1 MRAALVAGFGITVFA
16 LTIVVQALRPAL
28 DGSPTDSSATTHLT
42 VVRVD
47 VIASD
52 ARGRAVENLKPA
64 EFELSEDGVPQSIE
78 SVRFTKADGKAPAE
92 PDVTPIR
99 SEFDEQ
105 EQAGR
110 DGTRLFAILLDEYH
124 VSAGAS
130 TARARATLTHFVDR
144 HLGPRDLVAVM
155 KPLDSLSTIRMTR
168 DRDEVRHAI
177 DTFQGRRGEYDPRN
191 AFERNFIAGTPA
203 GIEQLRT
210 QVATSA
216 LNALVVHLG
225 KLNDGRKS
233 VVLVSEGLA
242 SSVRRRGLET
252 LPTIDAVIRAA
263 NRYNVS
269 IYPVD
274 PQDRPP
280 DERAPRGAPGAK
292 DIETLRT
299 LADRTDGQAIVDAAN
314 LDGGLQQVAADSSA
328 YYLLTYE
335 SAHPA
340 DGKFRE
346 VQVRVKRPGVRVRAR
361 KGYWAL
367 WPDEVFVSEMLARGN
382 APPLSRF
389 PPGFDV
395 ARRTSPLIQP
405 WLGIS
410 RGDAGK
416 VRVTFV
422 WEPASRVP
430 GNRARASTPSR
441 IVLKA
446 LGQDGTP
453 AFDGAVLPASGS
465 RVAGQEDGIAAR
477 AVFDVPPGRLRL
489 VMSIQDATAQQI
501 DSDVRDVSVR
511 DLKGPVALGTAEVV
525 RTRNAREFQQLGA
538 DARAV
543 PVASREFSRTE
554 RLIVRVPAYAPSGA
568 PRVTARL
575 LSRMGQAMRDLP
587 VAPPAAPGG
596 LFQLD
601 VLLAGLP
608 PGEYYLEL
616 SASSPAGDAKDLLGF
631 RVTN

>member
-1 MRAALVAGFGITVFA
+1 MRAALVAA
-16 LTIVVQALRPAL
+16 LAMGVAAL
-28 DGSPTDSSATTHLT
+28 DSPPKTHVTL
-42 VVRVD
+42 VRVD

-64 EFELSEDGVPQSIE
+64 EFELSEDGVPQTLD
-78 SVRFTKADGKAPAE
+78 SVRFTKAAGQAPAE
-92 PDVTPIR
+92 PDVRPIR

-130 TARARATLTHFVDR
+130 TERARVTLTHFVDR
-144 HLGPRDLVAVM
+144 QLGPRDLVAVM
-155 KPLDSLSTIRMTR
+155 KPLDSLFTIRMTR
-168 DRDEVRHAI
+168 DRDEVRQAI
-177 DTFQGRRGEYDPRN
+177 ETFQGRRGEYEPRN

-225 KLNDGRKS
+225 KLNEGRKS
-233 VVLVSEGLA
+233 VVLVSEGLT
-242 SSVRRRGLET
+242 SSVRRRGFET

-269 IYPVD
+269 IYPID
-274 PQDRPP
+274 PRVPAADQT
-280 DERAPRGAPGAK
+280 EPRSTTGAK
-292 DIETLRT
+292 ELETLRT
-299 LADRTDGQAIVDAAN
+299 LAKGTDGQAIVDAAS
-314 LDGGLQQVAADSSA
+314 LDTGLQQVAADSSA
-328 YYLLTYE
+328 YYLLTYQ
-335 SAHPA
+335 SARPA
-340 DGKFRE
+340 DGKFRD
-346 VQVRVKRPGVRVRAR
+346 VAVRVKRAGVRVRAR

-367 WPDEVFVSEMLARGN
+367 WPDEEFVTEMLARGD
-382 APPLSRF
+382 APPPSRF

-422 WEPASRVP
+422 WEPAVRVP
-430 GNRARASTPSR
+430 GDRTRVGIPSR
-441 IVLKA
+441 VVLKA
-446 LGQDGTP
+446 LGQDGAQ
-453 AFDGAVLPASGS
+453 AFDGAVAPASGS
-465 RVAGQEDGIAAR
+465 RVGPEDAAR

-489 VMSIQDATAQQI
+489 VIAIQDATAQQI

-511 DLKGPVALGTAEVV
+511 DLKGPVALGTAEVL
-525 RTRNAREFQQLGA
+525 RTRTAREFQQIGA
-538 DARAV
+538 DPAAV
-543 PVASREFSRTE
+543 PTASREFSRTE
-554 RLIVRVPAYAPSGA
+554 HLIVRVPAYAPGGA

-587 VAPPAAPGG
+587 VASPETPGG
-596 LFQLD
+596 LFQFD
-601 VLLAGLP
+601 VRLAGLA
-608 PGEYYLEL
+608 PGEYYIEL
-616 SASSPAGDAKDLLGF
+616 SASSPAGEAKDLLGF

>member
-1 MRAALVAGFGITVFA
+1 MRTGLVGVLAIAVG
-16 LTIVVQALRPAL
+16 VQALRPAT
-28 DGSPTDSSATTHLT
+28 DTAPTPHIS

-64 EFELSEDGVPQSIE
+64 EFELSEDGVPQTIDR
-78 SVRFTKADGKAPAE
+78 VRFTKIDGKAPVAS
-92 PDVTPIR
+92 DLTPIR

-110 DGTRLFAILLDEYH
+110 DGTRLVAILLDEYH

-130 TARARATLTHFVDR
+130 TERARATLTRFVDR
-144 HLGPRDLVAVM
+144 DLGPRDLVAVM
-155 KPLDSLSTIRMTR
+155 KPLDSLFTIRMTR
-168 DRDEVRHAI
+168 DRDELRHAI

-191 AFERNFIAGTPA
+191 AFEKNFIAGTPA

-225 KLNDGRKS
+225 KLNEGRKS

-242 SSVRRRGLET
+242 SSTRRRGFET
-252 LPTIDAVIRAA
+252 LPTIDAIIRAA

-274 PQDRPP
+274 PQARSADGTGS
-280 DERAPRGAPGAK
+280 ASGAK
-292 DIETLRT
+292 DIETLRA
-299 LADRTDGQAIVDAAN
+299 LAERTDGQAIVDAAN

-328 YYLLTYE
+328 YYLLTYQ

-361 KGYWAL
+361 KGYWAP
-367 WPDEVFVSEMLARGN
+367 WPDEVYVTEMLARGD
-382 APPLSRF
+382 APPRPRW
-389 PPGFDV
+389 PPGFDL
-395 ARRTSPLIQP
+395 ARRTSPLIRP

-422 WEPASRVP
+422 WEPAPRVP
-430 GNRARASTPSR
+430 GDRTRTSTPSR
-441 IVLKA
+441 LVLKA

-453 AFDGAVLPASGS
+453 AFDGAVLPVSGS
-465 RVAGQEDGIAAR
+465 RVGSPPDVAAAR
-477 AVFDVPPGRLRL
+477 AVFDVPPGRVRL

-511 DLKGPVALGTAEVV
+511 DLKGPVALGTAEVL

-538 DARAV
+538 DADAV

-554 RLIVRVPAYAPSGA
+554 HLIVRVPAYAPGGA

-587 VAPPAAPGG
+587 VASPETKDG

-601 VLLAGLP
+601 VRLAGLA
-608 PGEYYLEL
+608 PGEYYIEL
-616 SASSPAGDAKDLLGF
+616 SASSPTGEAKDLLGF

>member
-1 MRAALVAGFGITVFA
+1 MRAALVAA
-16 LTIVVQALRPAL
+16 LAMGVAAL
-28 DGSPTDSSATTHLT
+28 DSPPKTHVAL
-42 VVRVD
+42 VRVD

-64 EFELSEDGVPQSIE
+64 EFELSEDGVPQTLD
-78 SVRFTKADGKAPAE
+78 SVRFTKAAGQAPAE
-92 PDVTPIR
+92 PDVRPIR

-110 DGTRLFAILLDEYH
+110 DGARLFAILLDEYH

-130 TARARATLTHFVDR
+130 TQRVRVTLTRFVDR
-144 HLGPRDLVAVM
+144 QLGPRDLVAVM
-155 KPLDSLSTIRMTR
+155 KPLDSLFTIRMTR

-177 DTFQGRRGEYDPRN
+177 ETFQGRRGEYEPRN

-225 KLNDGRKS
+225 KLNEGRKS

-242 SSVRRRGLET
+242 SSGRRRGFET

-274 PQDRPP
+274 PRVPAADQTDPG
-280 DERAPRGAPGAK
+280 GATGTK
-292 DIETLRT
+292 DLETLRT
-299 LADRTDGQAIVDAAN
+299 LADRTDGQAIVDAAS

-328 YYLLTYE
+328 YYLLTYQ
-335 SAHPA
+335 SARPA
-340 DGKFRE
+340 DGKFRD
-346 VQVRVKRPGVRVRAR
+346 VQVRVKRAGVLVRAR

-367 WPDEVFVSEMLARGN
+367 WPDEVFVTEMLARGD
-382 APPLSRF
+382 APPPSRL

-395 ARRTSPLIQP
+395 VRRTSPLIQP

-422 WEPASRVP
+422 WEPAARVP
-430 GNRARASTPSR
+430 GDRTRGGIPSR
-441 IVLKA
+441 VVLKA
-446 LGQDGTP
+446 LGQDGTQ
-453 AFDGAVLPASGS
+453 AFDGAVAPASGS
-465 RVAGQEDGIAAR
+465 RVGPEDAAR

-489 VMSIQDATAQQI
+489 VIAIQDATAQQI

-511 DLKGPVALGTAEVV
+511 DLKGPVALGTAEVL
-525 RTRNAREFQQLGA
+525 RTRNAREFQQIAA
-538 DARAV
+538 DPGAV
-543 PVASREFSRTE
+543 PTASREFSRTE
-554 RLIVRVPAYAPSGA
+554 HLLVRVPAYAPGAA

-575 LSRMGQAMRDLP
+575 LSRMGQVMRDLP
-587 VAPPAAPGG
+587 VASPETPRG
-596 LFQLD
+596 LFQFD
-601 VLLAGLP
+601 IRLAGLA
-608 PGEYYLEL
+608 PGEYYIEL
-616 SASSPAGDAKDLLGF
+616 SASSPAGEAKDLLGF
-631 RVTN
+631 RVTS

>member
-1 MRAALVAGFGITVFA
+1 MRAGLLGFLAISV
-16 LTIVVQALRPAL
+16 VVQALEPAAQ
-28 DGSPTDSSATTHLT
+28 PPPKTRLT

-52 ARGRAVENLKPA
+52 ARGRAVESLKPA
-64 EFELSEDGVPQSIE
+64 EFELLEDGVPQTLDSM
-78 SVRFTKADGKAPAE
+78 RFNKVDGKAPAAA
-92 PDVTPIR
+92 DLTPIR

-130 TARARATLTHFVDR
+130 TERARATLTRFVDR
-144 HLGPRDLVAVM
+144 DLGPRDLVAVM
-155 KPLDSLSTIRMTR
+155 KPLDSLFTIRMTR
-168 DRDEVRHAI
+168 DRDELRHAI
-177 DTFQGRRGEYDPRN
+177 DTFQGRRGDYDPRN
-191 AFERNFIAGTPA
+191 AFEKNFIAGTPA

-225 KLNDGRKS
+225 KLNEGRKS

-242 SSVRRRGLET
+242 SSVRRRGFET

-274 PQDRPP
+274 PQARPL
-280 DERAPRGAPGAK
+280 DENDPRGASGAREL
-292 DIETLRT
+292 ETLRA
-299 LADRTDGQAIVDAAN
+299 LADRTDGQAIVAAAN
-314 LDGGLQQVAADSSA
+314 LDGGLQQVASDSSA
-328 YYLLTYE
+328 YYLLTYR
-335 SAHPA
+335 SARPA
-340 DGKFRE
+340 DGKFRD
-346 VQVRVKRPGVRVRAR
+346 VQVRVKRSGVRVRAR
-361 KGYWAL
+361 KGYWSL
-367 WPDEVFVSEMLARGN
+367 WPDEVFVTEMLARGD
-382 APPLSRF
+382 APPPSRF

-395 ARRTSPLIQP
+395 ARRTSPLIRP

-422 WEPASRVP
+422 WEPAPLVP
-430 GNRARASTPSR
+430 GDRRRASAPSR

-446 LGQDGTP
+446 LGQDGAP
-453 AFDGAVLPASGS
+453 AFDGAVLPVSGF
-465 RVAGQEDGIAAR
+465 RVGPEGAAAR
-477 AVFDVPPGRLRL
+477 AVFDVPPGRVRL
-489 VMSIQDATAQQI
+489 VMSIQDATAQEI

-511 DLKGPVALGTAEVV
+511 DLKGPVALGTAEIV
-525 RTRNAREFQQLGA
+525 RTRNAREFETLGA
-538 DARAV
+538 DPGAV

-554 RLIVRVPAYAPSGA
+554 RLIVRVPAYAPGGA

-587 VAPPAAPGG
+587 VAPPEASGG
-596 LFQLD
+596 LFQTD
-601 VLLAGLP
+601 VLLAGLA
-608 PGEYYLEL
+608 PGEYYIEL
-616 SASSPAGDAKDLLGF
+616 TASSPAGEAKDLLGF